1 MNYTARTLFVAVL
14 VVGLWSVETMAQKIG
29 YVATDLIRS
38 KYEANEQA
46 EQRLEAQV
54 NEWKAELA
62 QAQRDI
68 EDLEL
73 DLKKNRLIWSDSE
86 RQSREKQLDEKRRE
100 RDKLARQ
107 RFEPGG
113 EYDRVSE
120 QLFKG
125 VWSKIYIAV
134 QKVAAAEGYDMVW
147 DKSTQPL
154 VYVNAKFDI
163 TVKVM
168 QELGIDAGDLDK
180 KQKDAIANDPRNK
193 KLEEPRR
200 RRSRSAT
207 PDTKPV
213 PEKAKEEVKTEDGD
227 MWINP
232 DGSRTPKRDVG
243 PVPVDTTFR
252 PTPRDAEVPR

>member
-1 MNYTARTLFVAVL
+1 ME
-14 VVGLWSVETMAQKIG
+14 SMAQKVG

-73 DLKKNRLIWSDSE
+73 ELKKNRLIWSDAE

-113 EYDRVSE
+113 EYDRISE

-125 VWSKIYIAV
+125 VWSKIYLAV

-154 VYVNAKFDI
+154 VYVNAKFDL

-168 QELGIDAGDLDK
+168 QELGIEASDLDK

-200 RRSRSAT
+200 RRSRSAL
-207 PDTKPV
+207 PDAKQEPDKPN
-213 PEKAKEEVKTEDGD
+213 EQVKTEDGN

-232 DGSRTPKRDVG
+232 DGTRIPKQDVG
-243 PVPVDTTFR
+243 PTPIDTTFR
-252 PTPRDAEVPR
+252 PTPRETEVPR

>member
-1 MNYTARTLFVAVL
+1 MHTTRTVFVAVIVL
-14 VVGLWSVETMAQKIG
+14 GLCTVSSMAQKIG
-29 YVATDLIRS
+29 YVATDIVRS

-54 NEWKAELA
+54 TEWKAELA
-62 QAQRDI
+62 AMQRDV

-73 DLKKNRLIWSDSE
+73 EMKKNRLIWSDTE
-86 RQSREKQLDEKRRE
+86 RQGKEKQLEEKRRE

-113 EYDRVSE
+113 EYDRISE

-125 VWSKIYIAV
+125 VWSKIYLAV

-154 VYVNAKFDI
+154 VYVNAKYDI

-168 QELGIDAGDLDK
+168 QELGIEADDLDK

-200 RRSRSAT
+200 RRSRSAS
-207 PDTKPV
+207 PDTKETT
-213 PEKAKEEVKTEDGD
+213 EKPKDEVKTHDGD
-227 MWINP
+227 MWTNP
-232 DGSRTPKRDVG
+232 DGSRTPKQDVG
-243 PVPVDTTFR
+243 PVPMDTTFR
-252 PTPRDAEVPR
+252 RTPRDSEVPR